1 MAKHRAGDRRIV
13 SISIP
18 EDLAIK
24 LDRRVGKGRS
34 KGRSA
39 TISRLIE
46 QGLEGNASPPISVLI
61 LSALLMSLK
70 MHIMALRQLDR
81 LSTSILVRILCR
93 DR

>member
-18 EDLAIK
+18 EELAVK

-46 QGLEGNASPPISVLI
+46 QSLEGRVPPPVSVPAAPLDGGMAVKTRKETDSLGASTCQCACP
-61 LSALLMSLK
+61 
-70 MHIMALRQLDR
+70 
-81 LSTSILVRILCR
+81 
-93 DR
+93 

>member
-34 KGRSA
+34 KGRRL
-39 TISRLIE
+39 SRFH
-46 QGLEGNASPPISVLI
+46 PPLLTKRQLRRPVKKLI

-70 MHIMALRQLDR
+70 MHIMALRRLDR